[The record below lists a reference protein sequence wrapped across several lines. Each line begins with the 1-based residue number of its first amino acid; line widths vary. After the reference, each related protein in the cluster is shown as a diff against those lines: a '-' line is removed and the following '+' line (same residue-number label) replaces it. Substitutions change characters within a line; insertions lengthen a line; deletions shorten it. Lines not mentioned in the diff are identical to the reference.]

1 MSQAQLAQ
9 VEVKNENQDLE
20 NSKPKINVEFKP
32 KYDFIDTREMNASDF
47 FRTLYVQF
55 AKYRAD
61 QRIPRLDGLAET
73 QRKIIWTAINKNYTK
88 KEKLIKVMSD
98 VTALAKYHHGPA
110 SLEETLNNLIAP
122 YKNNLPLFRPDGSFG
137 ARTVRSAA
145 AYRYTE
151 TRNIPYLKKL
161 FPLEDVAAMNA
172 YRSVDGDPAEPLTL
186 FPILPMGIING
197 QNQAAVGFSTTLLPR
212 DPLVIIDLLIDL
224 LTGKAKAIPA
234 HIPPMWP
241 SFYGDIE
248 LVGKNK
254 WEVKGKVR
262 KITKG
267 KRKAIEI
274 YEVPHSWSRE
284 TLIKKLTAFKDE
296 GLIESWSEACK
307 GDVFSAEVVAQKLFD
322 LPEDIIVE
330 KLGLIKIENERFVY
344 IASEESQI
352 DAGGKIIKSSKDKFE
367 LKCENIAMYINYFIK
382 KRVAVYEQ
390 RKQYRLARKLW
401 ELQKLISTINYINE
415 VNAGRIEIRNKSEK
429 EIVEQL
435 AKYPKEYQF
444 VPIHERFVYGNEML
458 INKPNWNYLFD
469 FKTRNFTPEAVVRL
483 NNQYQ
488 TLYNDYMETGKI
500 TAAGLWLQDLIEFK
514 DEYLK
519 FLKTSKDK
527 K

>member
-1 MSQAQLAQ
+1 MSVAQAQIQETQPQ
-9 VEVKNENQDLE
+9 VQEEN
-20 NSKPKINVEFKP
+20 KPKISLEFLP
-32 KYDFIDTREMNASDF
+32 NYDFITSREMTVADF
-47 FRTLYVQF
+47 YRTLFVQF

-88 KEKLIKVMSD
+88 KTKLIQVMSD
-98 VTALAKYHHGPA
+98 VTSLAKYHHGPA

-122 YKNNLPLFRPDGSFG
+122 YKNNLCILRPDGSFG

-145 AYRYTE
+145 AHRYTE

-197 QNQAAVGFSTTLLPR
+197 QSQAAVGFSTNLLPR
-212 DPLVIIDLLIDL
+212 DTITIIDLLIDI
-224 LTGKAKAIPA
+224 LTGKAKSIPA
-234 HIPPMWP
+234 HIPPCWP

-254 WEVKGKVR
+254 WEIRGKVR

-274 YEVPHSWSRE
+274 YEVPYSWSRE
-284 TLIKKLTAFKDE
+284 TLIRKLTDHKE
-296 GLIESWSEACK
+296 SGLIDSWSEACK
-307 GDVFSAEVVAQKLFD
+307 GDVFSAEIVSQKLFD
-322 LPEDIIVE
+322 LPEDTIIE
-330 KLGLIKIENERFVY
+330 KLGLIKNETERFVY
-344 IASEESQI
+344 IASEE
-352 DAGGKIIKSSKDKFE
+352 DVVDDNGKVIKTSRDKFE

-401 ELQKLISTINYINE
+401 ELQRLISMINYINE
-415 VNAGRIEIRNKSEK
+415 VNAGRIEIRNKSES

-458 INKPNWNYLFD
+458 MNKPNWNYLFD

-483 NNQYQ
+483 NKNYQ
-488 TLYNDYMETGKI
+488 DLYNDYMETQKV
-500 TAAGLWLQDLIEFK
+500 TAASLWYQDLIEFK
-514 DEYLK
+514 DEYIK
-519 FLKTSKDK
+519 FNKSKEK
-527 K
+527 